1 VGNHL
6 RIILVAT
13 GETITVANQLATP
26 AWGIGIEAL
35 SFRGGV
41 TFDRA
46 AIIFNLQPACP
57 IIATAGAD
65 VLSGSSDNETLL
77 GMDGDGMLCGLGGAD
92 MPDGGDGNDTFVGGA
107 GADRFR
113 FDILG
118 PWQ

>member
-1 VGNHL
+1 MGNHL

-46 AIIFNLQPACP
+46 AIIFHLQPAAP
-57 IIATAGAD
+57 INPTAGAD
-65 VLSGSSDNETLL
+65 VLTGSSDNETLL
-77 GMDGDGMLCGLGGAD
+77 GMNGDAML
-92 MPDGGDGNDTFVGGA
+92 
-107 GADRFR
+107 
-113 FDILG
+113 
-118 PWQ
+118 